1 MPRRIL
7 TLISLLAFALL
18 AVGPQPAR
26 AQGDNHTP
34 SIVVDGY
41 TLTLISP
48 AEATTGN
55 ATVIVTL
62 HDARQQPVAGA
73 TVSAA
78 LLAYLPAAEGH
89 GAMLPAVT
97 PVAHAPDTGMAGMPG
112 MEDATSAPA
121 TPATDSMAGM
131 PGMEGMAGMPG
142 MEAATSAP
150 AAAAH
155 DHGAA
160 SATEGHGL
168 AAAPVLLAT
177 GDAPGSY
184 QGTVSFDQPGTWTV
198 GVVFSIDGQEHGTTF
213 DLAVVQGRPRGLVL
227 GGFAAINAL
236 AIITAAVLRRRK
248 PAKPAKPAPAAA
260 HAEEPI

>member
-18 AVGPQPAR
+18 AAGPQPAR
-26 AQGDNHTP
+26 AQGGDNHTP

-48 AEATTGN
+48 ADATTGS

-73 TVSAA
+73 SVSAA
-78 LLAYLPAAEGH
+78 LLAYLPAAGGH

-97 PVAHAPDTGMAGMPG
+97 PVAHAPDTGMAGMPE
-112 MEDATSAPA
+112 MAEPSPT
-121 TPATDSMAGM
+121 TDSMAGM

-142 MEAATSAP
+142 MEAATAAPP
-150 AAAAH
+150 AAAH
-155 DHGAA
+155 GHGAA

-168 AAAPVLLAT
+168 APIPVLLRA

-184 QGTVSFDQPGTWTV
+184 QGTLSFDQPGTWTV
-198 GVVFSIDGQEHGTTF
+198 GVVFSIDGQEHATTF
-213 DLAVVQGRPRGLVL
+213 DLAVAQSRPRGLVL

-236 AIITAAVLRRRK
+236 AILTAAVLRRRK
-248 PAKPAKPAPAAA
+248 PRKSAAKPATHHDDRDHRP
-260 HAEEPI
+260 ER